1 MTVYIR
7 RLERSELPAAGDV
20 IRAAFGTVAEAFGLT
35 EENCP
40 TNGAFL
46 RDGALFE
53 EAAAGTLFYGAF
65 EGGEFAGVAA
75 LKRKDGALFYLEK
88 LAVLPHARRHGLGR
102 ALVEHCAQTA
112 RWERLSI
119 GVMYENRALV
129 RWYGQASF
137 VRVGTRT
144 FPHLPFV
151 VCFMERDLKE
161 SA

>member
-53 EAAAGTLFYGAF
+53 EAAAGTIFYGAF
-65 EGGEFAGVAA
+65 EGGELAGVAA
-75 LKRKDGALFYLEK
+75 LMNDGGVIVCETD
-88 LAVLPHARRHGLGR
+88 RR
-102 ALVEHCAQTA
+102 AEPPA
-112 RWERLSI
+112 
-119 GVMYENRALV
+119 M
-129 RWYGQASF
+129 
-137 VRVGTRT
+137 VGTVCIQKAYRYGRT
-144 FPHLPFV
+144 KITTYRKRQ
-151 VCFMERDLKE
+151 EEDD
-161 SA
+161 